1 MKVVT
6 TADSARAAA
15 RGLAR
20 PLGFVPT
27 MGALHAGHRSL
38 LERARSENAGLAAS
52 LFVNPLQFGP
62 GEDFE
67 RYPRS
72 FEDDA
77 AQFAAAGVDLLYAP
91 TVQAMY
97 PPGFSL
103 SIDVGPLGAS
113 FEGAARAGHFTGVAT
128 VVAKLLVTIE
138 PARLYLGQKDVQQ
151 TSVIRRMIRD
161 LDLPVEV
168 VVCPIVREPDGLALS
183 SRNAYLDA
191 EQRAAAPSLHR
202 ALAAVAAA
210 FERDGDLARALTAGR
225 PLLEAPLTWE
235 YLSLVDPHTF
245 DPAPALDGS
254 ALVIGAAR
262 AGRTRLIDNVVVN
275 VPALQAAG
283 HG

>member
-1 MKVVT
+1 
-6 TADSARAAA
+6 
-15 RGLAR
+15 
-20 PLGFVPT
+20 

-38 LERARSENAGLAAS
+38 LERARRENAGLAAS

-62 GEDFE
+62 AEDFE

-91 TVQAMY
+91 TVQTMY
-97 PPGFSL
+97 PPGFSA
-103 SIDVGPLGAS
+103 SIDVGALGTS

-128 VVAKLLVTIE
+128 VVAKLLATIE

-151 TSVIRRMIRD
+151 TAVVRRMVRD

-168 VVCPIVREPDGLALS
+168 VVCPTVREPDGLALS

-191 EQRAAAPSLHR
+191 EQRAAAPSLQR

-210 FERDGDLARALTAGR
+210 FERDGDRARALAAGR
-225 PLLEAPLTWE
+225 LLLEAPLTWE
-235 YLSLVDPHTF
+235 YLALVDPLTF
-245 DPAPALDGS
+245 EPAPALNGS
-254 ALVIGAAR
+254 ALVLGAVR
-262 AGRTRLIDNVVVN
+262 AGRTRLIDNVVVMAADGSDPILTP
-275 VPALQAAG
+275 PALEAAG
-283 HG
+283 RG